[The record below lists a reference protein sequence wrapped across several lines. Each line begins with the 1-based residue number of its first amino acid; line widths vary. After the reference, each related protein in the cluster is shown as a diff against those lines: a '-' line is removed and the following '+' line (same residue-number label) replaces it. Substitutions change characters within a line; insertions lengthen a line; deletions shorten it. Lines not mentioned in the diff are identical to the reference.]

1 MNSPVKNT
9 DINKQHEMSEKEISY
24 SEAITEVENILSKIE
39 DQELDVDEL
48 AGQLKRV
55 SELIKICKKKLFTA
69 EKEVEKILKDLD
81 E

>member
-1 MNSPVKNT
+1 MIDSLQKNT
-9 DINKQHEMSEKEISY
+9 DIKTSIMSTNEISY
-24 SEAITEVENILSKIE
+24 TQAINEVESILAKIE

-81 E
+81 D

>member
-1 MNSPVKNT
+1 
-9 DINKQHEMSEKEISY
+9 MSTNEISY
-24 SEAITEVENILSKIE
+24 SQAINEVEGILAKIE

-81 E
+81 D

>member
-1 MNSPVKNT
+1 MP
-9 DINKQHEMSEKEISY
+9 EKEISY
-24 SEAITEVENILSKIE
+24 SQAVTEVEEILARIE

-55 SELIKICKKKLFTA
+55 SQLIKICKKKLFTA
-69 EKEVEKILKDLD
+69 EKEVEKIIKDLD

>member
-1 MNSPVKNT
+1 MPN
-9 DINKQHEMSEKEISY
+9 KEISY
-24 SEAITEVENILSKIE
+24 SKAIVEVESILSKI
-39 DQELDVDEL
+39 DNQELDVDEL

-81 E
+81 D

>member
-1 MNSPVKNT
+1 MP
-9 DINKQHEMSEKEISY
+9 EKEITY
-24 SEAITEVENILSKIE
+24 TDAITEVENILSRIE

>member
-1 MNSPVKNT
+1 MP
-9 DINKQHEMSEKEISY
+9 DKEISY
-24 SEAITEVENILSKIE
+24 NQAIREVESILAKIE
-39 DQELDVDEL
+39 NQELDVDEL

-55 SELIKICKKKLFTA
+55 SELIKICRNKLFTA

>member
-1 MNSPVKNT
+1 
-9 DINKQHEMSEKEISY
+9 MSEKEISY
-24 SEAITEVENILSKIE
+24 SEAITEVENILSRIE
-39 DQELDVDEL
+39 DQDLDVDEL

>member
-1 MNSPVKNT
+1 MP
-9 DINKQHEMSEKEISY
+9 DKEISY
-24 SEAITEVENILSKIE
+24 SQAITEVEGILLKIE
-39 DQELDVDEL
+39 NQELDVDEL

-81 E
+81 D

>member
-1 MNSPVKNT
+1 MPN
-9 DINKQHEMSEKEISY
+9 KEISY
-24 SEAITEVENILSKIE
+24 SQAINEVEGILSKI
-39 DQELDVDEL
+39 DNQELDVDEL

-81 E
+81 N

>member
-1 MNSPVKNT
+1 MP
-9 DINKQHEMSEKEISY
+9 DKEISY
-24 SEAITEVENILSKIE
+24 NQAINEVESILAKIE
-39 DQELDVDEL
+39 NQELDVDEL

-55 SELIKICKKKLFTA
+55 SELIKICRNKLFTA

>member
-1 MNSPVKNT
+1 MPT
-9 DINKQHEMSEKEISY
+9 KEISY
-24 SEAITEVENILSKIE
+24 NQAISEVESILAKIE

-69 EKEVEKILKDLD
+69 EKEVEKILKELD
-81 E
+81 D